1 MLGVREPSR
10 VTVARGTGFLVG
22 AIGLCVAVAAIG
34 PFDQFIFGE
43 MAAIAIVVM
52 GLNVLMGVAGL
63 FSVASAAI
71 VGLGATTALFFIVVS
86 GMPFLV
92 SALLTLVAA
101 WLLGLLLGLVTLRIS
116 GIYLAIVTFGLVE
129 ASSAILESPT
139 AFSGTGFGL
148 EAPAIGLPGGGA
160 VTGAQLAV
168 GACVFALVVGVVTT
182 RMVRSRPGRA
192 WRALKAEPAAAELA
206 GVHVAWY
213 RANAFA
219 YSTLLACLGGILQAF
234 LVSATSP
241 SDYGATLA
249 IQHLSYLVTGGMG
262 GGVLGPAAGVL
273 LLFGVPNLFA
283 RGLGVYGGIFYGSL
297 MLLALTAAPGG
308 IAAAVRFA
316 GVKSW
321 AVLRRTHVAFPEGSD
336 ESPA

>member
-1 MLGVREPSR
+1 MRALREPSR
-10 VTVARGTGFLVG
+10 STGLRVVGVRVAGLLVG
-22 AIGLCVAVAAIG
+22 AIGLCVAVSVIG

-43 MAAIAIVVM
+43 IAAIAIVVM

-71 VGLGATTALFFIVVS
+71 VGLGATASFFFIVVS
-86 GMPFLV
+86 GVPFLV
-92 SALLTLVAA
+92 AVLLTLIAA
-101 WLLGLLLGLVTLRIS
+101 WVLGLLLGLVTLRIS
-116 GIYLAIVTFGLVE
+116 GIYLAIVTFGMVE

-148 EAPAIGLPGGGA
+148 EAPAVGLPGGGS
-160 VTGAQLAV
+160 VTGAEFAV
-168 GACVFALVVGVVTT
+168 AACAIAVVVGVVTT
-182 RMVRSRPGRA
+182 RMVRSRSGRA
-192 WRALKAEPAAAELA
+192 WRALKVEPAAAELA

-283 RGLGVYGGIFYGSL
+283 RGLGIYGGIFYGSL

-308 IAAAVRFA
+308 VAAAVRFV
-316 GVKSW
+316 GVKTW
-321 AVLRRTHVAFPEGSD
+321 ETVRRVRLGS
-336 ESPA
+336 AR